1 MPTTLH
7 LNDNNIVIQAGD
19 QTHRSQG
26 FAWLKKGEVYFDL
39 NAQHNAVENCRI
51 APQQINNRYWLQCE
65 QSTIPPNKSGMR
77 HSADL
82 IWRHLSELTKAFQL
96 TEVVLVVPSHYQTAN
111 LQLLLGVAQTCG
123 LKVVGLVNKAI
134 WELADQVDQPGS
146 YLHIDIQL
154 HQTVCS
160 IVSLQDGEL
169 SLSAVDVVQQISLQA
184 IQDSLL
190 KAIQH
195 SFIQNDR
202 FDPLHHAETE
212 QQLFNQLP
220 AFAEQLL
227 QQKIINIQLDY
238 QGSQHSSS
246 VDSLQWFDAI
256 DSFKQQLDTILQNNA
271 EMITSASA
279 SLSNSDPAGRVF
291 LSSNGFQALQL
302 GPTVTLL
309 GDPASRSYAELFGS
323 NDDNAE
329 LDYDCSVAIKDRPFE
344 EPNQSTQ
351 EACATLPKEA
361 GAGKRSAGA
370 QLNST
375 AERATHLL
383 QAGIAVPLQ
392 TACIS
397 WSDNQLMLHRDDT
410 PNLTQLLTSGKLFVV
425 GDAARTSLLPNDR
438 LGSNLADGVITVVQ
452 VLG

>member
-1 MPTTLH
+1 MPATLH
-7 LNDNNIVIQAGD
+7 LNDNNILIQVGD

-65 QSTIPPNKSGMR
+65 QSTIAANKSGMR

-82 IWRHLSELTKAFQL
+82 IWRHLSELTKAFKL

-134 WELADQVDQPGS
+134 WELADQAERPGN

-160 IVSLQDGEL
+160 IINLQDGEL

-195 SFIQNDR
+195 SFIQKDR

-212 QQLFNQLP
+212 QQLFDQLP
-220 AFAEQLL
+220 VFAEQLL

-246 VDSLQWFDAI
+246 VDALQWFDAI
-256 DSFKQQLDTILQNNA
+256 DSYQQQLNTILQNHA
-271 EMITSASA
+271 EMTATTPTAAGSASSSVA
-279 SLSNSDPAGRVF
+279 AGQVF

-302 GPTVTLL
+302 NPAITLL
-309 GDPASRSYAELFGS
+309 GDPVKRSYSELFGS
-323 NDDNAE
+323 NSDDAE
-329 LDYDCSVAIKDRPFE
+329 LDYHCSLAIQTRPLE
-344 EPNQSTQ
+344 E
-351 EACATLPKEA
+351 LD
-361 GAGKRSAGA
+361 RSAEDASLGETSA
-370 QLNST
+370 DVQASSM
-375 AERATHLL
+375 AKRATHLL
-383 QAGIAVPLQ
+383 QAGIAVPLK

-397 WSDNQLMLHRDDT
+397 WSDNQLTLHANDA
-410 PNLTQLLTSGKLFVV
+410 PNLTELLTSGTLFVV
-425 GDAARTSLLPNDR
+425 GDAARTRLLPNDR